1 MLSSFDVSADAS
13 LPLTASAA
21 ILACAVVLALICLR
35 CRDDG
40 SPGARDDGDDDATS
54 CHLGV
59 QLNCFF
65 PCVPRHQFP
74 SGKRATPTST
84 SHHATA
90 RLNSDLLSPF
100 ITASDRGSRR
110 SRRSDLDPT
119 ESEQDFPES
128 STGDYLIV
136 LPEGEAPGTDRSGA
150 STPSSG
156 EPHDYEN
163 VRERTQHSPTGCRTR
178 TLTDRLTVCLTV
190 LLNGL
195 CSSDDRD
202 YLNVIPLPQ
211 GGETPSSSSSSQNDD
226 DDSDDSD
233 GEGKYVNEASV
244 STVKFCKLSVQTSR
258 QSHAASIS

>member
-40 SPGARDDGDDDATS
+40 SPGARDDVSIREASNTDESAHFRLVRQPLLLRIAAVGAAEDPTWTPQRAKVTIAT
-54 CHLGV
+54 
-59 QLNCFF
+59 
-65 PCVPRHQFP
+65 R
-74 SGKRATPTST
+74 TPTM
-84 SHHATA
+84 
-90 RLNSDLLSPF
+90 
-100 ITASDRGSRR
+100 
-110 SRRSDLDPT
+110 
-119 ESEQDFPES
+119 DFPES

>member
-1 MLSSFDVSADAS
+1 MMVMMMPLPVIWASNSTVFSLVFPVTSFHPGSEQHRRVRHIRS
-13 LPLTASAA
+13 LQTRP
-21 ILACAVVLALICLR
+21 
-35 CRDDG
+35 
-40 SPGARDDGDDDATS
+40 
-54 CHLGV
+54 
-59 QLNCFF
+59 
-65 PCVPRHQFP
+65 
-74 SGKRATPTST
+74 PT
-84 SHHATA
+84 
-90 RLNSDLLSPF
+90 

>member
-1 MLSSFDVSADAS
+1 MMVMMMPLPVIWASNSTVFSLVFPVTSFHPGSEQHRRIRS
-13 LPLTASAA
+13 LQTRP
-21 ILACAVVLALICLR
+21 
-35 CRDDG
+35 
-40 SPGARDDGDDDATS
+40 
-54 CHLGV
+54 
-59 QLNCFF
+59 
-65 PCVPRHQFP
+65 
-74 SGKRATPTST
+74 PT
-84 SHHATA
+84 
-90 RLNSDLLSPF
+90 

>member
-40 SPGARDDGDDDATS
+40 SPGARDDVSIREASNTDESA
-54 CHLGV
+54 H
-59 QLNCFF
+59 F
-65 PCVPRHQFP
+65 
-74 SGKRATPTST
+74 
-84 SHHATA
+84 
-90 RLNSDLLSPF
+90 RLV
-100 ITASDRGSRR
+100 RQQ
-110 SRRSDLDPT
+110 
-119 ESEQDFPES
+119 QDFPES

>member
-40 SPGARDDGDDDATS
+40 SPGARDDVSIREASNTDEYVTS
-54 CHLGV
+54 AHFRLV
-59 QLNCFF
+59 RQ
-65 PCVPRHQFP
+65 
-74 SGKRATPTST
+74 
-84 SHHATA
+84 HHATA

>member
-119 ESEQDFPES
+119 ESESNHSYQNSYDEQDFPES

-163 VRERTQHSPTGCRTR
+163 VRERTQHSPT
-178 TLTDRLTVCLTV
+178 
-190 LLNGL
+190 
-195 CSSDDRD
+195 DDRD